1 MVAISAVCPFVPAW
15 LALLIG
21 AFAGLLLPP
30 MSYVFTYVIK
40 LSDQALI
47 VPIHGVSAV
56 WGLIAV
62 GLFAN
67 GRYGRGWNGVG
78 VEEYL
83 GVSGQGVTGILTPVG
98 IQADFPQQLY
108 AQLIGL
114 AAIGLFAFVISWVVF
129 KLLSTFA
136 AAGEEIV

>member
-1 MVAISAVCPFVPAW
+1 MKLAGSRLHSDGGADFQSACLSFTCKKLEP
-15 LALLIG
+15 LL
-21 AFAGLLLPP
+21 
-30 MSYVFTYVIK
+30 TYVIK

-56 WGLIAV
+56 WGLIAA

-67 GRYGRGWNGVG
+67 GWYGRGWNGVG

-98 IQADFPQQLY
+98 IQPDFPQQLY

-129 KLLSTFA
+129 KLLSAFTA
-136 AAGEEIV
+136 VREEIV